1 MLMIYNV
8 YLVLTDN
15 QKAEVF
21 YMLQYDNF
29 SDWTKFEPECVEFG
43 TVHSVK

>member
-1 MLMIYNV
+1 MLMIYDV

-21 YMLQYDNF
+21 YMLQYK
-29 SDWTKFEPECVEFG
+29 TKFEPECVEFG
-43 TVHSVK
+43 TVHGVE

>member
-1 MLMIYNV
+1 MLMIYDV

-21 YMLQYDNF
+21 YMPYDNF
-29 SDWTKFEPECVEFG
+29 SDMKTKFEPECVEFG
-43 TVHSVK
+43 TVHSVE